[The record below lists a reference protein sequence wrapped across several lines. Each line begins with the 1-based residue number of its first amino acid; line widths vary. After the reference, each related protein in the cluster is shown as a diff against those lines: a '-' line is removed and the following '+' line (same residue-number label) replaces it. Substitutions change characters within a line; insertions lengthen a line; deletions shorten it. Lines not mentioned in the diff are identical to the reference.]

1 MKFQIVF
8 LSLFLATTAAQ
19 HEPKSLRGGDEE
31 EHKNDHD
38 LELIESTVTVVPRG
52 SSATI
57 QCGRMSHTKC
67 CVTGSFQ
74 AESSNSGIM
83 TIGSGWGYPNCDC
96 TIMTNGKI
104 SNCESDICRVS
115 CDGNCNVIVR
125 AGGAGPPA
133 RAGAGG
139 RGRGGGRGG
148 LPGRGRGFGGRGR
161 GGAGRGR
168 SGHPYASVKDE
179 NDDTTTSTTS
189 STDTYVHGRGVIG

>member
-1 MKFQIVF
+1 
-8 LSLFLATTAAQ
+8 
-19 HEPKSLRGGDEE
+19 
-31 EHKNDHD
+31 
-38 LELIESTVTVVPRG
+38 
-52 SSATI
+52 
-57 QCGRMSHTKC
+57 MSHTKC

-83 TIGSGWGYPNCDC
+83 TIGSGWGYPNCDG

-133 RAGAGG
+133 RAGAGAGG
-139 RGRGGGRGG
+139 RGRGGGGRGG
-148 LPGRGRGFGGRGR
+148 LPDVGVGLEAVAVVALEEVDRPHFLTCCLMTIFE
-161 GGAGRGR
+161 
-168 SGHPYASVKDE
+168 GHPYASVKDE